1 MSIEVKLKGDVL
13 SIYIDSLPHLIIRKS
28 IIGFQAWNR
37 ENRWWEIEFYLKDQK
52 ILTQYDDSKKWS
64 EILKQL
70 NLLFL

>member
-1 MSIEVKLKGDVL
+1 MNVEVTLKGDVL
-13 SIYIDSLPHLIIRKS
+13 SIYIDSLPHLILRKP
-28 IIGFQAWNR
+28 IIGFQAWNK
-37 ENRWWEIEFYLKDQK
+37 ENRWWEIEFYLKNQT